1 MEPNNY
7 EFKSRCWTSAIREY
21 KRKYKKK
28 RWIGNNY
35 NKFLK
40 KIKNFTL
47 PLIKTDYADNIYWV
61 YSIILKKNI
70 KMSANNLIK
79 ILNNKGIGARNFF
92 CPLHLQPILKKMGYF
107 KNEKYPV
114 SESLYKKGL
123 YIPSGLNLNL
133 RQIKKISEFL
143 TELDNKISKI
153 KK

>member
-1 MEPNNY
+1 
-7 EFKSRCWTSAIREY
+7 
-21 KRKYKKK
+21 
-28 RWIGNNY
+28 
-35 NKFLK
+35 
-40 KIKNFTL
+40 
-47 PLIKTDYADNIYWV
+47 
-61 YSIILKKNI
+61 
-70 KMSANNLIK
+70 MSANNLIK